1 MKKYKHLFFDLDR
14 TLWDFDTNSK
24 EAIADLFTRHLLKQ
38 KLKTNFEEFYN
49 EYLSVNHEL
58 WSLYR
63 MEKIDKDEL
72 RLQRFHQT
80 FRHFNYNNPQL
91 ALTFNDDY
99 VSLCSSKSNLIPN
112 TIEVLDYLKP
122 NYTLHVITNGFIE
135 AQEVKIQNS
144 GLHYYFKE
152 VVVSDG
158 LGVKKPDSKIFHYA
172 LESAGATAE
181 ESLMIGDDYGPDIMG
196 AKAVG
201 MDQVFFTKKRKKDQP
216 ATFTI
221 TNLLEL
227 KEIL

>member
-24 EAIADLFTRHLLKQ
+24 EAITDLFSRHLLSE
-38 KLKTNFEEFYN
+38 KLDVNFESFFR

-80 FRHFNYNNPQL
+80 FRHFGYNNPKL
-91 ALTFNDDY
+91 ALEFNDDY
-99 VSLCSSKSNLIPN
+99 VSSCSSKSNLMPN
-112 TIEVLDYLKP
+112 TIEILDYLKP
-122 NYTLHVITNGFIE
+122 KYTLHVITNGFIE
-135 AQEVKIQNS
+135 AQGVKMKNS
-144 GLHYYFKE
+144 GLNYYFNE
-152 VVVSDG
+152 VIISDG

-172 LESAGATAE
+172 MEKAGATSA

-201 MDQVFFTKKRKKDQP
+201 MDQVFFTEKIKKDQP

-221 TNLLEL
+221 SSLLEL

>member
-24 EAIADLFTRHLLKQ
+24 EAIEDLFARHLLQ
-38 KLKTNFEEFYN
+38 KALGTNFEEFYK
-49 EYLSVNHEL
+49 EYLSINHEL

-63 MEKIDKDEL
+63 MERIEKDEL

-80 FRHFNYNNPQL
+80 FRHFGYNNPKL
-91 ALTFNDDY
+91 ALEFNDDY

-122 NYTLHVITNGFIE
+122 KYALHIITNGFIE
-135 AQEVKIQNS
+135 AQEIKLKNS
-144 GLHYYFKE
+144 GLNYYFDE
-152 VVVSDG
+152 VIVSDG

-172 LESAGATAE
+172 MEKANATPE

-196 AKAVG
+196 AEAVG
-201 MDQVFFTKKRKKDQP
+201 MDQVFFTKEKKKNQP

-221 TNLLEL
+221 LDLLEL